1 MNLKTVEEINRKFVI
16 SGDPW
21 SVNSIKDSPV
31 GLKGKYRFKHL
42 FLIPRLLVHKATGLL
57 PGPIKDI
64 VFFTSPTHKCASSK
78 FFARTGYER
87 LRMSLDLAVSGLV
100 IYSAPK
106 EIRNDLSSIM
116 RKGIIALDLGD
127 LSSIDHI
134 LGGVLD
140 YSTPSHKGARP
151 YIKGDETNIIKN
163 SSSSYFPYSASDS
176 KIINCLIAERAGRNL
191 NHYISAITGYRSVL
205 GNPIHNLSV
214 TIGNNSNSEM
224 HQDTWCGLAKGFLY
238 LSDVTDSL
246 SPFEYLKGSYGD
258 SAFRSKVVNQSVLN
272 GKSKVQ
278 ASARLTGVNLDQ
290 GLTKFELAS
299 MVGGSGSL
307 IIANTAGYHRKG
319 NHNSDLPRIMLNFGF
334 KRKGLISKLAV
345 NIIAI
350 FMFKLTYN
358 LRGSSADK

>member
-42 FLIPRLLVHKATGLL
+42 FLIPRLLVNKVTGFL
-57 PGPIKDI
+57 PAPIKDI
-64 VFFTSPTHKCASSK
+64 VFFTSPFHKCASSK

-127 LSSIDHI
+127 LSSIDNI
-134 LGGVLD
+134 LRGVLA
-140 YSTPSHKGARP
+140 YSTPNHKGARP
-151 YIKGDETNIIKN
+151 YIKGDETNIIKH
-163 SSSSYFPYSASDS
+163 SSSTYFSYSAADS
-176 KIINCLIAERAGRNL
+176 KIINCLIAQRASHNL
-191 NHYISAITGYRSVL
+191 DHYISAMTGYRSVL

-246 SPFEYLKGSYGD
+246 SPFEYLAGSYGGHN
-258 SAFRSKVVNQSVLN
+258 FRSDVANQRVLN
-272 GKSKVQ
+272 GESKAQ
-278 ASARLTGVNLDQ
+278 PSARLTGVNLDQ
-290 GLTKFELAS
+290 GLAEFELAS
-299 MVGGSGSL
+299 MVGSSGTL

-319 NHNSDLPRIMLNFGF
+319 NHNSDLPRIMLTFGF
-334 KRKGLISKLAV
+334 KRKGLMSKLFINV
-345 NIIAI
+345 IGILK
-350 FMFKLTYN
+350 FKLSN
-358 LRGSSADK
+358 LR